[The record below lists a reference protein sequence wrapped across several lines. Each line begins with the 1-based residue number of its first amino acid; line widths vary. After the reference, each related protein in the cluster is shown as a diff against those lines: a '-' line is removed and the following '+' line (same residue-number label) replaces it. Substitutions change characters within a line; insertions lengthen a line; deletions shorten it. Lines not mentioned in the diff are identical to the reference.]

1 MGHQAG
7 FQEAVVDLYRDKKI
21 SVILAN
27 EVIDVLL
34 LRIDTEINHG
44 ALANVLNM
52 ALFPVLEQE
61 IRSHVISLLLAG
73 FAWTLARDVPSGLQ
87 RVPMHPRGSVGL
99 PEDFLPTYAES
110 PQRIF
115 LVYLR
120 DLTHPTELFCSV
132 RGNKSRPNPQL
143 GPLERAGAP
152 SAAYGDPVRCGPL
165 TRCARLKKKIP
176 ATSVT
181 LAW

>member
-73 FAWTLARDVPSGLQ
+73 FAWTLARDVPSRVATGTNAPARLSGASRGLLAHLCG
-87 RVPMHPRGSVGL
+87 VAVAN
-99 PEDFLPTYAES
+99 FLGIPT
-110 PQRIF
+110 
-115 LVYLR
+115 
-120 DLTHPTELFCSV
+120 
-132 RGNKSRPNPQL
+132 RPN
-143 GPLERAGAP
+143 A
-152 SAAYGDPVRCGPL
+152 SN
-165 TRCARLKKKIP
+165 
-176 ATSVT
+176 
-181 LAW
+181 